1 LENVG
6 LGQLQYIQ
14 MSGDPSQIFDL
25 SFQQTIISGVD
36 GFENFLYNFYDEIIF
51 LLQQLSD

>member
-25 SFQQTIISGVD
+25 SFQQTIISGVE
-36 GFENFLYNFYDEIIF
+36 GFENSLYNFMTK
-51 LLQQLSD
+51 